1 MKTTTTKTSR
11 KTARPTQKAAKAA
24 FISRWRQEMRALLR
38 DQSQIMGW

>member
-1 MKTTTTKTSR
+1 MKTTTKTTRQTTKRT
-11 KTARPTQKAAKAA
+11 TQKAAKAA